1 MVFWIEKSVSA
12 GLFFLFAMKNPSV
25 IIREIYDA
33 TEEWENKKI
42 ILKIQ
47 KYLAPPIGFKIN
59 IEFFSTFTNYEA

>member
-1 MVFWIEKSVSA
+1 
-12 GLFFLFAMKNPSV
+12 MKNPSV

-42 ILKIQ
+42 ILKIE